1 MFFFFPSLA
10 RDRINVEDHDYH
22 VKISKKRRKNPP
34 TVLKDI
40 TNISKTLGN
49 DKGNIKSNRGDDT
62 CEDHDSDDD
71 DAESDCN
78 IDFRGVIEEI
88 DDSLEFDCSSQESSD
103 TESEDTHFDDSVE
116 PETCSPYTEFH
127 KDSFIDSR
135 TSTRATKRYKT
146 KTCRKDDGKN

>member
-10 RDRINVEDHDYH
+10 RDRINVEDHDSH

-49 DKGNIKSNRGDDT
+49 DKGNTKSNRGDDT

-71 DAESDCN
+71 DADSDCN
-78 IDFRGVIEEI
+78 IDFRGG
-88 DDSLEFDCSSQESSD
+88 LN
-103 TESEDTHFDDSVE
+103 
-116 PETCSPYTEFH
+116 Y
-127 KDSFIDSR
+127 
-135 TSTRATKRYKT
+135 
-146 KTCRKDDGKN
+146 